1 MSGIQEVLADP
12 NISARLAAS
21 QAEKPSPALPEALVG
36 VAAIS
41 LNRAEAHHL
50 QAAAE
55 AGFNPGRN
63 LTGTVD
69 KDRKGA

>member
-50 QAAAE
+50 QAAE

-69 KDRKGA
+69 KDRKGT